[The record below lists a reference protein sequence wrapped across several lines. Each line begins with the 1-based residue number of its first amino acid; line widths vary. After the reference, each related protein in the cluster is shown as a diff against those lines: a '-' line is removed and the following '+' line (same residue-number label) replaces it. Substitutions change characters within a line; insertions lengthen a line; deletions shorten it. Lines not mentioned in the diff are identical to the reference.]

1 MTDAHTTS
9 WILHHLGEDNLPM
22 KAVSP
27 PIFQTSIFCFNSF
40 EELQAAIADEK
51 AHYMYSRGN
60 NPTVNLV
67 EQKLAALEKAEQ
79 AKLLSSGVSAISA
92 AIMAFVSTGDH
103 VVCVNDSYIWARR
116 LLESYLKRFGVEHTF
131 ADGSRLEAIEAAIR
145 PNTRLIYLESPTT
158 LTFKLQDAPCHRR
171 PGEARGIKT
180 VIDNTWSTPIFCN
193 PIELG
198 IDLVVHSVSKYLGGH
213 SDVVAGVVAGTKKD
227 IEHIFDTEFLQ
238 LGTVP
243 DPMMAWLRSSRS
255 SGRSASACPCTLQT
269 RSTSPGT
276 SKSHPAVESV
286 LYPFLPSHP
295 AARPGQRQ
303 MRGGGSLFSL
313 RLKTRDIEKVKV
325 FVNALGM
332 FKRAVSWGGYESLI
346 FPDAAHYPEAA
357 GGQGLP
363 DQAPHRPRGK
373 GSGGGGSRPGA
384 RQDSLRGR
392 GNTARRRER
401 PLAGAAA
408 LAPRRPAAVTPCG
421 AAPGRRPRTAPCTG
435 T

>member
-1 MTDAHTTS
+1 MTEPHTTS

-60 NPTVNLV
+60 NPTVNIV

-131 ADGSRLEAIEAAIR
+131 ADGTRLEAIEAAIR

-158 LTFKLQDAPCHRR
+158 LTFKLQDLRAIASLAK
-171 PGEARGIKT
+171 ARGIKT

-198 IDLVVHSVSKYLGGH
+198 IDLVVHSASKYLGGH

-243 DPMMAWLRSSRS
+243 DPMMAWLVLRGLR
-255 SGRSASACPCTLQT
+255 TLAVRMPVHFANALHVT
-269 RSTSPGT
+269 RYLE
-276 SKSHPAVESV
+276 SHPAVESV
-286 LYPFLPSHP
+286 IYPFLPSHP
-295 AARPGQRQ
+295 QHALATQQ

-313 RLKTRDIEKVKV
+313 RLKTRDIEKVKL
-325 FVNALGM
+325 FVNSLAM

-346 FPDAAHYPEAA
+346 FPDAAHYTGKPPEDRVSLIRLHI
-357 GGQGLP
+357 GLEEKEAVVADL
-363 DQAPHRPRGK
+363 DQAL
-373 GSGGGGSRPGA
+373 A
-384 RQDSLRGR
+384 RIR
-392 GNTARRRER
+392 
-401 PLAGAAA
+401 
-408 LAPRRPAAVTPCG
+408 
-421 AAPGRRPRTAPCTG
+421 
-435 T
+435 